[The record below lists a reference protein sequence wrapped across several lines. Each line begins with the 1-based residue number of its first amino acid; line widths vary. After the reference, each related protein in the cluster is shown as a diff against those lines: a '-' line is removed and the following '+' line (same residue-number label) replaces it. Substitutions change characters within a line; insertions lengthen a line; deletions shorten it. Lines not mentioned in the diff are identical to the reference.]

1 MHYNVTDRHPF
12 GRSGHNRILNIL
24 QSIGRCSVTP
34 VRSRFTLVLL
44 RHTATDKLSRNDT
57 AIVLCRQM
65 ETRTAHELH
74 TPPFETGTNGV
85 IHEILILETQIQQ
98 CQLVRVTLRVT
109 FQLLILVV
117 IALVHA
123 TLDGCLRDI
132 AGQLADH
139 LTGLLRCGSVERDH
153 VCHYRSAFLTG
164 QSLPLQRGLSFH
176 PEEVREDN
184 RFHMTGI
191 QTGRHVLFIHLLN

>member
-1 MHYNVTDRHPF
+1 MPLTCRTWISVSSAKRNQPRALQRNGSSPF

-74 TPPFETGTNGV
+74 TPPFETGTDGV

-98 CQLVRVTLRVT
+98 CQLVRVTLRHVP
-109 FQLLILVV
+109 
-117 IALVHA
+117 IAYTRCNRSRSCHA
-123 TLDGCLRDI
+123 
-132 AGQLADH
+132 
-139 LTGLLRCGSVERDH
+139 
-153 VCHYRSAFLTG
+153 
-164 QSLPLQRGLSFH
+164 
-176 PEEVREDN
+176 
-184 RFHMTGI
+184 
-191 QTGRHVLFIHLLN
+191 